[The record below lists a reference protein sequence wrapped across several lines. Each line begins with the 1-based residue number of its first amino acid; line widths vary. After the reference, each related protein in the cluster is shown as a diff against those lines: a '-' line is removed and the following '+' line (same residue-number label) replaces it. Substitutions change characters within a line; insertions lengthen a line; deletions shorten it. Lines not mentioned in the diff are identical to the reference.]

1 MKSYDLVVVGSGVGL
16 SVLSQAMSMGWKC
29 AMVEMGKMGGTCLTR
44 GCIPSKVLVHPA
56 DLIRQAEHAKRIGLD
71 FKVAKIDWATISKR
85 MWAQIDESKDIDEGV
100 TKAKDLDV
108 YRGVG
113 EFVDQYT
120 MKVHLQ
126 DGTDSE
132 EFKGERFLLA
142 SGGRSAIPPVEGIEE
157 TGYVTNETFFGEKFP
172 KKPWSS
178 LLILGG
184 GIIAAE
190 FAHIFSAMGTKVT
203 IIEMLPRLVTTEEP
217 EVSELLE
224 KTFRKHMTVLLS
236 KKVVEAKKSKD
247 KKILVI
253 EDMTTGE
260 RSQVEGEEILI
271 AAGRKSNADLLKVE
285 NAGVETDKKGW
296 ITTNEYLETNVP
308 NIWCIGDANGRLQ
321 FRHKANYEA
330 DVVTTNILTP
340 EEKQAVDYT
349 ATPWAIFTW
358 PQIGHVGLT
367 QQEATDAGY
376 EIYTG
381 IKRYS
386 SVAAGFAYGYEAGDD
401 DDGLVKLVVGKDRKI
416 LGASVIGP
424 DASILVQ
431 PIVYLMKAGHECAM
445 PNPEGKLELVS
456 SMACPEAGS
465 VRPLYQSQVIHPSL
479 NEVVGWV
486 VGALRP
492 VNIKGLEHHHEHQHQ
507 ENED

>member
-1 MKSYDLVVVGSGVGL
+1 MKKYDLVVVGSGVGL
-16 SVLSQAMSMGWKC
+16 SVLSQAISMGWQC
-29 AMVEMGKMGGTCLTR
+29 ALVENGKMGGTCLTR

-71 FKVAKIDWATISKR
+71 FKVVKIDWGTIAKR
-85 MWAQIDESKDIDEGV
+85 MWSQIDESKEIDDGL
-100 TKAKDLDV
+100 TRAKILDV

-113 EFVDQYT
+113 KFADQYQ
-120 MKVHLQ
+120 MKVNLE
-126 DGTDSE
+126 DGSE
-132 EFKGERFLLA
+132 SEAFTGERFLLA
-142 SGGRSAIPPVEGIEE
+142 SGARSAIPPVKGIEE
-157 TGYVTNETFFGEKFP
+157 IGYVTNETFFGDKFP
-172 KKPWSS
+172 KKPWTS

-217 EVSELLE
+217 EISELLE
-224 KTFRKHMTVLLS
+224 KNFRKYMTVLLG
-236 KKVVEAKKSKD
+236 KKVVEAKKSKN
-247 KKILVI
+247 KKILVV
-253 EDMTTGE
+253 EDVETSE
-260 RSQVEGEEILI
+260 RSQVEGEEILV

-296 ITTNEYLETNVP
+296 IITNEYLETNVP
-308 NIWCIGDANGRLQ
+308 NIWCIGDANGKLQ

-330 DVVTTNILTP
+330 DVVATNILNP
-340 EEKQAVDYT
+340 DDKEVVDYT

-367 QQEATDAGY
+367 QQEAIDAGH
-376 EIYTG
+376 EIYVA
-381 IKRYS
+381 IKHYS
-386 SVAAGFAYGYEAGDD
+386 SVAAGFAYGYEKGDD
-401 DDGLVKLVVGKDRKI
+401 DDGFVKLIVGKDRKI

-431 PIVYLMKAGHECAM
+431 PIVYLMKAGIECAM
-445 PNPEGKLELVS
+445 PKPDGNLEFVS

-465 VRPLYQSQVIHPSL
+465 VRPLYKSQVIHPSL
-479 NEVVGWV
+479 NEVVGWA

-492 VNIKGLEHHHEHQHQ
+492 VNIQEHEHHHTHQQ
-507 ENED
+507 ADQDE